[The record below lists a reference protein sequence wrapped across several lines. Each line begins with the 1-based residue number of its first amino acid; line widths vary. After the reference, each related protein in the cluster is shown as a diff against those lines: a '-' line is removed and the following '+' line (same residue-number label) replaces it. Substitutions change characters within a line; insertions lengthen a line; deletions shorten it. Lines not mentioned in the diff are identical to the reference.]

1 MSYNN
6 PSSDEGQKPK
16 QVRTAILLLYVYSA
30 ISFLIAQILS
40 IINNGQFSGGPFCV
54 QLLIFLMG
62 VFLIFQTS
70 KGKSWSRNIIRSF
83 FVLGLFTGL
92 WFLFGVKDEFKY
104 LLIMLAIQNAIGLII
119 ISPLY
124 RKPAQEWFETFK
136 KH

>member
-1 MSYNN
+1 MSC
-6 PSSDEGQKPK
+6 
-16 QVRTAILLLYVYSA
+16 LLLTGM
-30 ISFLIAQILS
+30 ILRE
-40 IINNGQFSGGPFCV
+40 GYPACV
-54 QLLIFLMG
+54 QLLIFLIG

-70 KGKSWSRNIIRSF
+70 KGKTWSRNIIRSF

-136 KH
+136 NR